1 MKIDPIQEFLTPD
14 NNDSVPA
21 SVLLNSIMDDYLEL
35 VKLMHEYGKKVEMPE
50 LQSAYKKVM
59 EHKGFLISQSMT
71 KFYLSMLHA
80 ITEMEYKSD
89 DNNLAVKLKYSHLS
103 D

>member
-1 MKIDPIQEFLTPD
+1 
-14 NNDSVPA
+14 
-21 SVLLNSIMDDYLEL
+21 
-35 VKLMHEYGKKVEMPE
+35 
-50 LQSAYKKVM
+50 M